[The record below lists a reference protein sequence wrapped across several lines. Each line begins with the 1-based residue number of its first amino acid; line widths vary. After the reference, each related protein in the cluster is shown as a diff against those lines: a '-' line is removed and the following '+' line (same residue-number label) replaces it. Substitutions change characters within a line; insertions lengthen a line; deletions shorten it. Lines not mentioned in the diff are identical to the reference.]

1 MGAKVDHTAKNQPGN
16 VFKIN
21 GDCHHL
27 MGSLL
32 PCGDDSP
39 KFTQLYIY
47 DVRDEAV
54 NKLSPFIKG
63 DSTSYLDKD
72 VVRSLIKRQMTCS
85 NSFEMQSKGSQVMVV
100 QTTYCT
106 YLAEQTMT
114 QDNMMIHRQIM
125 LVV

>member
-54 NKLSPFIKG
+54 NSCHHL
-63 DSTSYLDKD
+63 
-72 VVRSLIKRQMTCS
+72 
-85 NSFEMQSKGSQVMVV
+85 
-100 QTTYCT
+100 
-106 YLAEQTMT
+106 
-114 QDNMMIHRQIM
+114 
-125 LVV
+125 